1 MLPRLKPL
9 FAIATC
15 FVTTFAS
22 APAQTQKPPARSGNA
37 TAAPPAASAT
47 NDLPDERRTTAIG
60 LLTALGDEAKTFR
73 DESLRARVQARVA
86 DALWEIDKDRA
97 RTLFRRAWDAAAVV
111 DAARSPTD
119 EDERRQ
125 LGVFTRRAGSR
136 SSTDFAPVPRLRQEV
151 LRFAARRDPKL
162 GEEFLAKLTEA
173 KERETSSTSS
183 NNNSGA
189 ADASG
194 GAGDEGGRATIPNT
208 SNISDAASA
217 ERLRLA
223 QQFLESGDAERALT
237 FAEPALNRATAT
249 AMTFLSGLREKNA
262 PVADA
267 RYARLLQSAAADPTS
282 DPNTVSMLTA
292 YAWTPYL
299 YITVWPNGHTSS
311 MSMRQSAPPPV
322 LSPQLRA
329 AYFRVAAQI
338 LLRPL
343 PPAEQERTT
352 GRRAATFFMISRL
365 LPLFEQHAPTHLAG
379 LRTQLAA
386 VSPDAPERLR
396 NNTDTHG
403 ALTRGIVPESNNDT
417 ARDEIQEEIEKAEKA
432 PASERDRIYAMAA
445 VRAAMKP
452 DARARDI
459 VEKINDEDTRN
470 RVRTFVDF
478 QFLSQAIR
486 KDDAEESLR
495 LLGRSGN
502 LTHPQRA
509 WALTQVARILKKTD
523 RARAVTLLDE
533 AVTVANR
540 MSDSESDR
548 AAALVSIARQ
558 LYEID
563 QVRAWE
569 MLPDVVK
576 SANQASEFKGEDAR
590 INNNLDGAVSIIML
604 VTGSSDSNLTG
615 VFDALGR
622 DNLFRAVE
630 LARGFT
636 NESPRSL
643 AILAVANSVLNKKTQ
658 SAEQR
663 RQAAAAP

>member
-15 FVTTFAS
+15 IATTFAS
-22 APAQTQKPPARSGNA
+22 APAQTQKPPARSSA
-37 TAAPPAASAT
+37 TTAPPASSAT
-47 NDLPDERRTTAIG
+47 NDAPDERRTTAIG

-86 DALWEIDKDRA
+86 DALWEIDKERA
-97 RTLFRRAWDAAAVV
+97 RMLFRRAWDAAAAV
-111 DAARSPTD
+111 DGARSPTD

-125 LGVFTRRAGSR
+125 LGVFRRNMSSR
-136 SSTDFAPVPRLRQEV
+136 ASTDFAPVPRLRQEV

-173 KERETSSTSS
+173 KERETSSNSS
-183 NNNSGA
+183 GSGGA

-194 GAGDEGGRATIPNT
+194 AGRDEGGRADPPNINT

-223 QQFLESGDAERALT
+223 QQFLESGDAERALQ

-249 AMTFLSGLREKNA
+249 AMTFLSGLREKNTA
-262 PVADA
+262 VADA
-267 RYARLLQSAAADPTS
+267 RYARLLQAAASDPAS

-292 YAWTPYL
+292 YAWTPYM

-311 MSMRQSAPPPV
+311 MSRRQNVPPPN

-343 PPAEQERTT
+343 PPADQERTT
-352 GRRAATFFMISRL
+352 GRRAGTYFMIARL
-365 LPLFEQHAPTHLAG
+365 LPLFEQHAPTYLAG

-396 NNTDTHG
+396 NNADTHG
-403 ALTRGIVPESNNDT
+403 ALTRGIVPENNNDS
-417 ARDEIQEEIEKAEKA
+417 ARDEIQEEIDKAEKA
-432 PASERDRIYAMAA
+432 PVAERDRMYAMAA

-459 VEKINDEDTRN
+459 IEKIVDEDTRN

-486 KDDAEESLR
+486 KDDAEDSLR
-495 LLGRSGN
+495 LLQRSGN

-523 RARAVTLLDE
+523 RTRALTLLDE
-533 AVTVANR
+533 AMTAANR
-540 MSDSESDR
+540 MSDSEPDR

-558 LYEID
+558 LYEYRSGAR
-563 QVRAWE
+563 VG
-569 MLPDVVK
+569 DV
-576 SANQASEFKGEDAR
+576 ARRSE
-590 INNNLDGAVSIIML
+590 VS
-604 VTGSSDSNLTG
+604 
-615 VFDALGR
+615 
-622 DNLFRAVE
+622 
-630 LARGFT
+630 
-636 NESPRSL
+636 
-643 AILAVANSVLNKKTQ
+643 
-658 SAEQR
+658 
-663 RQAAAAP
+663 